1 MRFNK
6 ITVGTCVALILTLG
20 LAPGSP
26 HVGAFGQSAQTAGTV
41 SVAVGPQYD
50 TTHVYM
56 APQDFDLGIDGLWL
70 SHRQQIGQRVLGIH
84 LTDLGG
90 AGADEQL
97 RLRLVDRR
105 HQCGRHTAHHE
116 HGQSAGYAQAW

>member
-1 MRFNK
+1 MWLPATDRGRLPTRK
-6 ITVGTCVALILTLG
+6 RV
-20 LAPGSP
+20 PGS
-26 HVGAFGQSAQTAGTV
+26 VERRFEERL
-41 SVAVGPQYD
+41 
-50 TTHVYM
+50 

-116 HGQSAGYAQAW
+116 HGQCRQHDRRPTSPEHREVFSDAHLVFHELI